1 MPRTA
6 AWARA
11 PATQAE
17 FGLGERVQHSRF
29 GEGVV
34 LDCEGNG
41 PNARIQVNFNQAG
54 TKWLVAAY
62 ANLERI

>member
-1 MPRTA
+1 
-6 AWARA
+6 
-11 PATQAE
+11 
-17 FGLGERVQHSRF
+17 VQHSRF

-41 PNARIQVNFNQAG
+41 PNARIQVNFTEAG